1 MNIQL
6 KEIILWPQNKELEI
20 KTINFVEGK
29 VNVIHG
35 LSQTGKSAIVHITDY
50 CLCASENKIPI
61 GIIRDSVDWFGIKLL
76 CDDEEMLFIRKNLP
90 KSGFCMQFEKGKNLE
105 TPIEPIQNVNNKDEF
120 KKFINNIMG
129 IPFFEENK
137 EGTYSSRISFRD
149 LVAFNFQTQ
158 SLVASPNCL
167 LYKSDLSD
175 YRDRLKKIFNVALGL
190 ETSQNMFNKIKSD
203 ALKKEQA
210 KLELEL
216 EENKKYLAEQL
227 LQHKDIILKAMKYG
241 IIKQKA
247 LDDNAVNIRSLLEEI
262 IKKKITD
269 ISLSFDGGDK
279 IAKEILTLE
288 KELRPLY
295 NKLKD
300 YELKKQSIL
309 KTINLL
315 ENTISLSNDRIERLQ
330 LSKFIKNF
338 CLNNSQDSVVISN
351 IDKLCKNLEEI
362 ENKNYISI
370 TNQSRNYKELA
381 EVDEKIAETNDD
393 INKILDM
400 YKKLD
405 KSKNVNI
412 IEDFI
417 SDIAKAKNLLNFFK
431 VKDESLLEKINN
443 IKEDLSKYPY
453 KEVKPYEALNKII
466 TYTRDLLP
474 DFVEFK
480 NVSSFE
486 VNDLTVKIKKSD
498 NETPYYLSET
508 GSASNWLAYHLAIL
522 LAFHKYFANNNC
534 NVFNFIMFD
543 QPSQVFF
550 PNPSEMPQD
559 LEELE
564 ARSHK
569 DDIKSVIEIFKLFN
583 EYINSTKE
591 KVQIIVLDHADPKV
605 WGNFENI
612 MEIADWSKNNE
623 GLIPQN
629 WIS

>member
-6 KEIILWPQNKELEI
+6 KEIILWPQNKELDI

-158 SLVASPNCL
+158 SLVANSNCL

-216 EENKKYLAEQL
+216 EGNKKYLTEQL

-300 YELKKQSIL
+300 YEIMNLKSSLFL
-309 KTINLL
+309 K
-315 ENTISLSNDRIERLQ
+315 
-330 LSKFIKNF
+330 
-338 CLNNSQDSVVISN
+338 
-351 IDKLCKNLEEI
+351 
-362 ENKNYISI
+362 
-370 TNQSRNYKELA
+370 
-381 EVDEKIAETNDD
+381 
-393 INKILDM
+393 
-400 YKKLD
+400 
-405 KSKNVNI
+405 
-412 IEDFI
+412 
-417 SDIAKAKNLLNFFK
+417 
-431 VKDESLLEKINN
+431 
-443 IKEDLSKYPY
+443 P
-453 KEVKPYEALNKII
+453 
-466 TYTRDLLP
+466 
-474 DFVEFK
+474 
-480 NVSSFE
+480 
-486 VNDLTVKIKKSD
+486 
-498 NETPYYLSET
+498 
-508 GSASNWLAYHLAIL
+508 
-522 LAFHKYFANNNC
+522 
-534 NVFNFIMFD
+534 
-543 QPSQVFF
+543 
-550 PNPSEMPQD
+550 
-559 LEELE
+559 
-564 ARSHK
+564 
-569 DDIKSVIEIFKLFN
+569 
-583 EYINSTKE
+583 
-591 KVQIIVLDHADPKV
+591 
-605 WGNFENI
+605 
-612 MEIADWSKNNE
+612 
-623 GLIPQN
+623 LIY
-629 WIS
+629 

>member
-1 MNIQL
+1 M
-6 KEIILWPQNKELEI
+6 
-20 KTINFVEGK
+20 
-29 VNVIHG
+29 
-35 LSQTGKSAIVHITDY
+35 S
-50 CLCASENKIPI
+50 
-61 GIIRDSVDWFGIKLL
+61 
-76 CDDEEMLFIRKNLP
+76 
-90 KSGFCMQFEKGKNLE
+90 
-105 TPIEPIQNVNNKDEF
+105 
-120 KKFINNIMG
+120 
-129 IPFFEENK
+129 
-137 EGTYSSRISFRD
+137 
-149 LVAFNFQTQ
+149 
-158 SLVASPNCL
+158 
-167 LYKSDLSD
+167 
-175 YRDRLKKIFNVALGL
+175 GL

-315 ENTISLSNDRIERLQ
+315 ENTISLSNSRIERLQ

-564 ARSHK
+564 ARSNK

>member
-1 MNIQL
+1 
-6 KEIILWPQNKELEI
+6 
-20 KTINFVEGK
+20 
-29 VNVIHG
+29 
-35 LSQTGKSAIVHITDY
+35 
-50 CLCASENKIPI
+50 
-61 GIIRDSVDWFGIKLL
+61 
-76 CDDEEMLFIRKNLP
+76 MLFIRKNLP

-216 EENKKYLAEQL
+216 EGNKKYLAEQL

-338 CLNNSQDSVVISN
+338 CLNNSQDSVVVSN

-564 ARSHK
+564 ARSNK